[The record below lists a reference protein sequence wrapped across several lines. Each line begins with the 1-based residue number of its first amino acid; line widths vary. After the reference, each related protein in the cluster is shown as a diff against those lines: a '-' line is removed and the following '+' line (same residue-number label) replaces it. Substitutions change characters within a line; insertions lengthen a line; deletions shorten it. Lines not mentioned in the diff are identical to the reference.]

1 MLQSNG
7 RFLHFSFYGA
17 LQMRTPEGDSR
28 NIDNTHPYDHGYHS
42 AGSQLCPGK
51 GAELQ
56 QQLAVGP
63 TLPCPGH
70 SSLRPVRG
78 VTSSPSMGAWILDC

>member
-63 TLPCPGH
+63 TDSTMP
-70 SSLRPVRG
+70 RPQQSEASEGRH
-78 VTSSPSMGAWILDC
+78 

>member
-1 MLQSNG
+1 MKHRQHTVHS
-7 RFLHFSFYGA
+7 
-17 LQMRTPEGDSR
+17 
-28 NIDNTHPYDHGYHS
+28 YDHGYHS

-51 GAELQ
+51 GVSGGMGVELQ
-56 QQLAVGP
+56 QQLEAGL

-78 VTSSPSMGAWILDC
+78 VTSSPSMGGWVLDF